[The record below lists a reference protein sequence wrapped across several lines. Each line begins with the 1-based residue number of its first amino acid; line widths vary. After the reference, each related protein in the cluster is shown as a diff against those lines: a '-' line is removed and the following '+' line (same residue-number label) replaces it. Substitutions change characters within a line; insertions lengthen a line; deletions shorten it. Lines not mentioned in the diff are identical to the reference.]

1 MRFKDKVVMVTGGA
15 AGIGRVTAEAF
26 AREGARLAICD
37 LNPEA
42 GAEALTALGPEAS
55 FEKVNVADEAEVS
68 KWTEQVV
75 QRYGRIDA
83 LVNNAG
89 ITRDALLLRMKESDW
104 DLVLSVNLKG
114 AFLCT
119 RAVVRHMAQQ
129 RSGRIIN
136 VASVVGVVGN
146 AGQANYVAS
155 KAGLIGLTKTVAR
168 EFAARGITVNAVAP
182 GFIETQMTAVL
193 SDKIKEGFLAQ
204 IPMGRAGSPQDVA
217 DAVTFLA
224 SDQAAYLTGQVL
236 QAPNTKYQTPNTKY
250 QTLNTKHQIP
260 NTKYQTFDPSNFT
273 EEIKMS
279 NKEIQEKVKKIIAE
293 KLSVDIAEVKPEAS
307 FVDDLGAD
315 SLDLVELIM
324 SMEEEFGV
332 DISDEDNRNGQG
344 CDGLRVQE
352 TVISHERDERSRRPF
367 E

>member
-26 AREGARLAICD
+26 AREGAKLAICD

-42 GAEALTALGPEAS
+42 GIVALRSLGPEAS
-55 FEKVNVADEAEVS
+55 FEKVNVADEADVS
-68 KWTEQVV
+68 KWTEQVA
-75 QRYGRIDA
+75 QRYGRIDI

-114 AFLCT
+114 SFLCT
-119 RAVVRHMAQQ
+119 KAVVRHMAQQ

-168 EFAARGITVNAVAP
+168 EFAGRGITVNAVAP

-193 SDKIKEGFLAQ
+193 GGKIKEGFLAQ
-204 IPMGRAGSPQDVA
+204 IPMGRAGSPEDVA
-217 DAVTFLA
+217 GAVTFLA

-236 QAPNTKYQTPNTKY
+236 HVSGGMY
-250 QTLNTKHQIP
+250 
-260 NTKYQTFDPSNFT
+260 
-273 EEIKMS
+273 M
-279 NKEIQEKVKKIIAE
+279 
-293 KLSVDIAEVKPEAS
+293 
-307 FVDDLGAD
+307 
-315 SLDLVELIM
+315 
-324 SMEEEFGV
+324 
-332 DISDEDNRNGQG
+332 
-344 CDGLRVQE
+344 
-352 TVISHERDERSRRPF
+352 
-367 E
+367 

>member
-26 AREGARLAICD
+26 AREGAKLAICD

-42 GAEALTALGPEAS
+42 GIEALKSLGPEAS
-55 FEKVNVADEAEVS
+55 FEKVNVADEADVS
-68 KWTEQVV
+68 KWTEQVA
-75 QRYGRIDA
+75 QRYGRIDI

-114 AFLCT
+114 SFLCT
-119 RAVVRHMAQQ
+119 KAVVRHMAQQ

-136 VASVVGVVGN
+136 VASVVGVGGN

-168 EFAARGITVNAVAP
+168 EFAGRGITVNAVAP

-193 SDKIKEGFLAQ
+193 GDKIKEGFLAQ
-204 IPMGRAGSPQDVA
+204 IPMGRAGSPEDVA
-217 DAVTFLA
+217 GAVTFLA

-236 QAPNTKYQTPNTKY
+236 HVSGGMY
-250 QTLNTKHQIP
+250 
-260 NTKYQTFDPSNFT
+260 
-273 EEIKMS
+273 M
-279 NKEIQEKVKKIIAE
+279 
-293 KLSVDIAEVKPEAS
+293 
-307 FVDDLGAD
+307 
-315 SLDLVELIM
+315 
-324 SMEEEFGV
+324 
-332 DISDEDNRNGQG
+332 
-344 CDGLRVQE
+344 
-352 TVISHERDERSRRPF
+352 
-367 E
+367 